1 MTVDMDISLYLHIP
15 FCKKKCKYC
24 DFVSINARDEF
35 VASYVSALEKE
46 IEMQG
51 KAYDNAVVKTV
62 FFGGGT
68 PSLLPPEHFSRIMR
82 AVKNNFKT
90 NFSEVTVECNPE
102 SLTQEKLEVYK
113 AEGVNRISIGV
124 QSFDDNI
131 LRFLGRIH
139 DKNTAIEAIKSAKLY
154 FDNVSADLIIG
165 VPGEQI
171 PSVLHSVDL
180 LNDLGVTH
188 VSAYGLKVEPGTVL
202 YELQNMG
209 AFELNEDFT
218 ADVYDAVLRRLESH
232 GYERYEISNFARD
245 GYESRHNLAYWLRTP
260 YLGLGAAAYSFV
272 NGARFSNVADVS
284 EYVRSV
290 EQGVIP
296 ERNREVLTASDEKEE
311 TIMLSLRTKY
321 GMNLNEYNEKF
332 HADFLTEKAV
342 ALQKNAEFLIIS
354 NNNITINK
362 DYFYISNAIISDLI

>member
-1 MTVDMDISLYLHIP
+1 MDISLYLHIP
-15 FCKKKCKYC
+15 FCKKKCNYC

-35 VASYVSALEKE
+35 VARYVSALEKE
-46 IEMQG
+46 IKMQG
-51 KAYDNAVVKTV
+51 KAYENAVVKTV

-68 PSLLPPEHFSRIMR
+68 PSLLSPEDFSRIMR

-139 DKNTAIEAIKSAKLY
+139 DKNTAIEAIKNAKLY

-171 PSVLHSVDL
+171 PSVLYSVDL

-218 ADVYDAVLRRLESH
+218 ADVYDAVLSRLESH

-284 EYVRSV
+284 EYVRSA

-296 ERNREVLTASDEKEE
+296 ERNREVLTVDDEKEE

-332 HADFLTEKAV
+332 HADFLTEKAA
-342 ALQKNAEFLIIS
+342 ALQKNADFLIIS

>member
-1 MTVDMDISLYLHIP
+1 MDISLYLHIP

-35 VASYVSALEKE
+35 VARYVSALEKE

-51 KAYDNAVVKTV
+51 KAYDNAVVRTV

-68 PSLLPPEHFSRIMR
+68 PSLLPPEDFSRIMR

-171 PSVLHSVDL
+171 PSVLYSVDL

-232 GYERYEISNFARD
+232 GYE
-245 GYESRHNLAYWLRTP
+245 SRHNLAYWLRTP

-272 NGARFSNVADVS
+272 NGARFSNEPDVS

-296 ERNREVLTASDEKEE
+296 ERAKEILTVDDEKEE

-321 GMNLNEYNEKF
+321 GMNVKEYNEKF
-332 HADFLTEKAV
+332 HADFLAEKAT
-342 ALQKNAEFLIIS
+342 ALQKNADFLIIS

>member
-1 MTVDMDISLYLHIP
+1 MSDVFKHRDYFFIIHTVGADNACVSDFLTVDFIFRADDRALFHAVRFVLADSHRKLHIVAA
-15 FCKKKCKYC
+15 FDKVCQSFGTADNRQKLFRVARIADFGIIQHFQRAFGINLSGLFLIVLCKYVDDFFENRPETFNFFFD
-24 DFVSINARDEF
+24 DFVGFQN
-35 VASYVSALEKE
+35 
-46 IEMQG
+46 
-51 KAYDNAVVKTV
+51 
-62 FFGGGT
+62 FF
-68 PSLLPPEHFSRIMR
+68 
-82 AVKNNFKT
+82 
-90 NFSEVTVECNPE
+90 
-102 SLTQEKLEVYK
+102 
-113 AEGVNRISIGV
+113 
-124 QSFDDNI
+124 
-131 LRFLGRIH
+131 
-139 DKNTAIEAIKSAKLY
+139 
-154 FDNVSADLIIG
+154 
-165 VPGEQI
+165 
-171 PSVLHSVDL
+171 
-180 LNDLGVTH
+180 
-188 VSAYGLKVEPGTVL
+188 
-202 YELQNMG
+202 
-209 AFELNEDFT
+209 
-218 ADVYDAVLRRLESH
+218 YDAVLRRLESH

-272 NGARFSNVADVS
+272 NGARFSNEPDVS

-332 HADFLTEKAV
+332 HADFLTEKAA